1 MELKRAVKEFEAQME
16 ELDKV
21 PELTALDDMREALKV
36 AIPALRREV
45 ELEEQGLNGVLDLLR
60 KADRQDLVEQISHL
74 QTFDSGN
81 GVLIRLND
89 VIKVL
94 EGDFI

>member
-1 MELKRAVKEFEAQME
+1 MELKRAIKEFEEQME

-21 PELTALDDMREALKV
+21 PELTILDDMREALKV

-60 KADRQDLVEQISHL
+60 KADRQDLIEQISHL
-74 QTFDSGN
+74 QTFDGGN

-94 EGDFI
+94 EGEKI